1 MTMDKKLIS
10 SFEEYEMMISRCQQK
25 IYSNN
30 YLQADEINNLIL
42 QNKILAIVGKEN
54 IYIFVKK
61 EECQRLYYMIGN
73 VSETVLLDDHDN
85 YVTEILFRDIKGY
98 PSAEVDYLKNCG
110 MEEHLV
116 RDLYEATYGDLKPAM
131 DVPKSA
137 DITVEHARS
146 EDEAKY
152 AIKLFNGLFDHYSGD
167 YIPENYSRQLFEER
181 KLLIARYNDDFCG
194 ALQME
199 KNRAC
204 WIAHLAVEEKARG
217 RHIASALI
225 SKYVEMNYVDS
236 KTRYAVWVQRQ
247 NEPAVNLYKKSGFKY
262 TGKSTLSMLKLR
274 QEIK

>member
-1 MTMDKKLIS
+1 MIMDKKLIS
-10 SFEEYEMMISRCQQK
+10 SFEEYEMMISQCQCK
-25 IYSNN
+25 KYSNN
-30 YLQADEINNLIL
+30 YLQVDEINNLIL
-42 QNKILAIVGKEN
+42 QNKIFAIVGKEN

-73 VSETVLLDDHDN
+73 VSETVWLDDQDN
-85 YVTEILFRDIKGY
+85 YVTEILFRDTKGY
-98 PSAEVDYLKNCG
+98 PSVEVEYLKNSG
-110 MEEHLV
+110 MKEHLV
-116 RDLYEATYGDLKPAM
+116 RDLYEATYCDLKPAI
-131 DVPKSA
+131 DIAKST
-137 DITVEHARS
+137 DITVEHAHS

-167 YIPENYSRQLFEER
+167 YIPVNYSRQLFEER
-181 KLLIARYNDDFCG
+181 KLLIARYKDDICG

-199 KNRAC
+199 MNRAF

-217 RHIASALI
+217 RHVASALI
-225 SKYVEMNYVDS
+225 RKYVEINYVDS